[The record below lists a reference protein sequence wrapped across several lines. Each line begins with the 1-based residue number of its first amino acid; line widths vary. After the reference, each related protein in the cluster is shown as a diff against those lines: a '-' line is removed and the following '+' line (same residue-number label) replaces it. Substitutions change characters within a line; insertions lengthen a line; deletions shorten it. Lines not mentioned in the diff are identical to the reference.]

1 MEDAADVLC
10 GVALTDECSLSCN
23 HSFVKGGKLM
33 TIQHTHPVITDE
45 ERLDRLKDIQ
55 RLFLKQLQT
64 EPSEKRSV

>member
-1 MEDAADVLC
+1 
-10 GVALTDECSLSCN
+10 
-23 HSFVKGGKLM
+23 M

-64 EPSEKRSV
+64 ESPEKRSV